1 MTSPDIDPPK
11 TTPEGLITTLRDNT
25 GVTIETDL
33 RYGIDI
39 ASFIVGAVH
48 DRNAGATVF
57 TPCGQSRWRKLLIGD
72 VTHDLVRSSNS
83 SILVPLDR
91 EVEGA

>member
-39 ASFIVGAVH
+39 ASFIVGA
-48 DRNAGATVF
+48 TVF

-83 SILVPLDR
+83 SILVPPDR
-91 EVEGA
+91 EVGEA